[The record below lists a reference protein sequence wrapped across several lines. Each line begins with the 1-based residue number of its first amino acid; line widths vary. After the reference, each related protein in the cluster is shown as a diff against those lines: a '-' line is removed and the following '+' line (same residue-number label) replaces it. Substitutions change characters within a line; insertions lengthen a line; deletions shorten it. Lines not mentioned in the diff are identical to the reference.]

1 MLSHA
6 NLLPIQKINKYI
18 FGSKRKKGG
27 EKASLAT
34 VRIMDYR
41 CARVAARREMGGNA
55 RAPWL
60 VYSAPL

>member
-1 MLSHA
+1 M
-6 NLLPIQKINKYI
+6 LPIQKINIYI
-18 FGSKRKKGG
+18 FGSIRNKGG

-34 VRIMDYR
+34 VRLMDYR